1 MEINF
6 SHKPCKNKKE
16 KFLGIYL
23 PLAIIILITFANI
36 TLFGIFY
43 FKNTDIH
50 NKINNINT
58 EIKSTNIKTNI
69 IVKKLQK
76 VKYKEFIKEYAFLTS
91 ILAKKNL
98 KWTTLFN
105 RLEELLPYSVRI
117 IVISPTTKKGIT
129 KLHITAEA
137 LDKDSQLKFIENL
150 LNSKDFYKPSIEN
163 ESVDSTTHNIKF
175 SMTVVYKGESK

>member
-6 SHKPCKNKKE
+6 SNKPCKNKKE
-16 KFLGIYL
+16 KILGIYL
-23 PLAIIILITFANI
+23 PLVLITLISLANI
-36 TLFGIFY
+36 SLFGIFY
-43 FKNTDIH
+43 LKNTDIH
-50 NKINNINT
+50 NKINSINA

-69 IVKKLQK
+69 IVNKLKK
-76 VKYKEFIKEYAFLTS
+76 VKYKEFIKEYSFLNS

-98 KWTTLFN
+98 KWTTLFK

-117 IVISPTTKKGIT
+117 IVISPTTKKGVT
-129 KLHITAEA
+129 KLNITAEA

-175 SMTVVYKGESK
+175 SMTVVYKGEVK